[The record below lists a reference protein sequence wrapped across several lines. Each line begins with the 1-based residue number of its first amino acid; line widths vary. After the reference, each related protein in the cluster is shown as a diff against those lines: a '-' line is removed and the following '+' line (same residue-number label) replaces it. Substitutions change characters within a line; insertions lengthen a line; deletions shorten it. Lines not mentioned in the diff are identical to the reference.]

1 MAREREA
8 MMLTRA
14 LTIPVTPNEM
24 MVKPHGL
31 PDEEQA
37 VVDRLCEGAS

>member
-1 MAREREA
+1 
-8 MMLTRA
+8 MLKRA
-14 LTIPVTPNEM
+14 LEIPLTPNEM

-31 PDEEQA
+31 PDEERA